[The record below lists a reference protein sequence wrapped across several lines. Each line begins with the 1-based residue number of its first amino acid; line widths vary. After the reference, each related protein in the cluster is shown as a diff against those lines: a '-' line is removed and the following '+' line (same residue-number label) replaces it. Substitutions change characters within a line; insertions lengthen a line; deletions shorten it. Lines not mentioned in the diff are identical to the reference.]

1 MRNQM
6 NDSLIQIETLKKEYD
21 ATLIEYIQSQQ
32 NINSVSNQSLT
43 SLPNNV
49 LTGGTVLGTPI
60 ENITNV
66 NDCTAQCS
74 QNTKCTGAN
83 FNSAISECILYRGN
97 NDISVTLTNNNTAIV
112 TELKANIYISNG
124 LNNKLVQLNN
134 RINNYLEKIVPL
146 NQQEI
151 TAKVQSQQ
159 ELTNQYTTLL
169 ADRTMINN
177 KLRKIYEMDNKYTNL
192 NKHNTQITDQY
203 IVWVVFTIIVFSI
216 TLILFMVPDINIL
229 EKFPIIFLFIIL
241 LIAYFIY
248 GYLQDIHITNPN
260 IDLSYNFNK
269 INYFNY

>member
-1 MRNQM
+1 
-6 NDSLIQIETLKKEYD
+6 
-21 ATLIEYIQSQQ
+21 
-32 NINSVSNQSLT
+32 
-43 SLPNNV
+43 
-49 LTGGTVLGTPI
+49 
-60 ENITNV
+60 
-66 NDCTAQCS
+66 
-74 QNTKCTGAN
+74 
-83 FNSAISECILYRGN
+83 
-97 NDISVTLTNNNTAIV
+97 
-112 TELKANIYISNG
+112 
-124 LNNKLVQLNN
+124 
-134 RINNYLEKIVPL
+134 
-146 NQQEI
+146 
-151 TAKVQSQQ
+151 
-159 ELTNQYTTLL
+159 
-169 ADRTMINN
+169 MINN